1 MFFGVVVLLVGIV
14 FLLQNLGLIEGSAWN
29 VVWPIIIILFGITI
43 LIKPFRDHGDGPKVK
58 KTKKD

>member
-1 MFFGVVVLLVGIV
+1 MFFGVVVLLVGVV

-29 VVWPIIIILFGITI
+29 IVWPIVIILLGLSI
-43 LIKPFRDHGDGPKVK
+43 LLKPFRKNGDAPKDK